1 MLNSCFSIF
10 LGTVFHSLIS
20 RELLISRT
28 HIKNIFWKSMM
39 RSFRWLEI
47 NCFNIFRFI
56 AEVSTNFQK
65 MHNFGWFFK
74 KRKLDKWRHFFHLL
88 FELCLYSFLYLIIA
102 KIHFHG
108 VLLSS
113 ILICRIPE
121 FRDVSCE
128 MRILPRSIQK
138 IYTLRNVKNQV
149 LLFLS
154 CWGTKFVACPWM
166 LFYIGLKLRIWNFTP
181 IFPTMQFSLVATF
194 ILYFRLSVW
203 LEIYILNFF
212 LSF

>member
-1 MLNSCFSIF
+1 MTPSFSSTFWALSMIF
-10 LGTVFHSLIS
+10 
-20 RELLISRT
+20 
-28 HIKNIFWKSMM
+28 IFVSD
-39 RSFRWLEI
+39 
-47 NCFNIFRFI
+47 NC
-56 AEVSTNFQK
+56 Q
-65 MHNFGWFFK
+65 
-74 KRKLDKWRHFFHLL
+74 
-88 FELCLYSFLYLIIA
+88 
-102 KIHFHG
+102 IHFMG
-108 VLLSS
+108 SS
-113 ILICRIPE
+113 FHPFWSAKYLN
-121 FRDVSCE
+121 FTDVSCE